1 MSLTSLLAEQQRHL
15 EALNELLEDEREHLN
30 AGEID
35 GERLGQ
41 IASEKQMA
49 LNTLDAIEASRRT
62 HQAEAGLGTDSRGA
76 EELAIAA
83 DAVDQWQRIRE
94 LAESIRRANLLNGHI
109 ISQRLEQNQ
118 QAIDFLQRAVGG
130 STYGPKG
137 KSLHK
142 GFGGISSSA

>member
-1 MSLTSLLAEQQRHL
+1 MSLTSLLADQRRHL
-15 EALNELLEDEREHLN
+15 EALDAFLEEERGLLN

-35 GERLGQ
+35 GKRLGV
-41 IASEKQMA
+41 IAEEKQT
-49 LNTLDAIEASRRT
+49 LLTTLDGIEASRRA
-62 HQAEAGLGTDSRGA
+62 QQRDAGFGEGSQGAERFAEA
-76 EELAIAA
+76 I
-83 DAVDQWQRIRE
+83 DAGESWQRIRE
-94 LAESIRRANLLNGHI
+94 LAEHVRQTNRLNGHI

-137 KSLHK
+137 KSLRQ